1 MGLYNTA
8 WIYCIENIY
17 THKKYIGYTRNCFG
31 DRFDNHLNQLRHNI
45 HKSTEMQ
52 NDYNIYGEDSFV
64 FSVIEN
70 IDKNTSNPEEFYD
83 KEKYYIS
90 LYNTVEN
97 GYNTSTGGRG
107 GATGIPLS
115 DEHIQKIAEINRKR
129 LTNSHLS
136 EETRKKISQSNT
148 GKIMSE
154 EAKEKI
160 RQANTG
166 KTRTKEQKMAQSKRV
181 PNKRI
186 SDELAHYIKQLI
198 AEDVKPKDISAQT
211 GVSISIINDIKRGR
225 SYKFA

>member
-1 MGLYNTA
+1 MGLYNTTG
-8 WIYCIENIY
+8 IYCIENIY

-64 FSVIEN
+64 FSIIEN
-70 IDKNTSNPEEFYD
+70 IDKNTSNPEEFYE

-90 LYNTVEN
+90 LYDTVEN

-115 DEHIQKIAEINRKR
+115 DEHIRKIAEINRKR

-166 KTRTKEQKMAQSKRV
+166 KTRTTEQKWRKVNVFQINVFLM
-181 PNKRI
+181 NWRI
-186 SDELAHYIKQLI
+186 ILNNLLQKMLNQKIYQHKQVYLLVLLMI
-198 AEDVKPKDISAQT
+198 
-211 GVSISIINDIKRGR
+211 
-225 SYKFA
+225 

>member
-1 MGLYNTA
+1 MGLYNTVG
-8 WIYCIENIY
+8 IYCIENIY

-45 HKSTEMQ
+45 HKSIAMQ
-52 NDYNIYGEDSFV
+52 NDYNTYGEDTFV
-64 FSVIEN
+64 FSIIEI
-70 IDKNTSNPEEFYD
+70 IDKNTSSPEEFYD

-115 DEHIQKIAEINRKR
+115 EEHVQKLSEINRKR
-129 LTNSHLS
+129 LTGSHLS
-136 EETRKKISQSNT
+136 EEIRKKISQSNT
-148 GKIMSE
+148 GKIMSD

-160 RQANTG
+160 SKANTG
-166 KTRTKEQKMAQSKRV
+166 KTRTMKQKIEQSKRV

-198 AEDVKPKDISAQT
+198 AENMKPKDISVKT
-211 GVSISIINDIKRGR
+211 GVSVSIINDIKRGR